1 MSDFGKS
8 NESKPAVEEVLLK
21 LKKQKASAKT
31 AFTKAKN
38 KLYNMT
44 EGKDVPTRR
53 SVRDQMDQLCIV
65 QEQAMEV
72 MLMLS
77 EEYSKNN
84 DVANSKKLSIEIT
97 RLEDETES
105 AQQHAQQYLDCRS
118 DASSVLSLRTGMSML
133 FNQKQEHGKSQK
145 QECPGEKGKDVEQA
159 QNESIKTFVRSE
171 HELGQPKDM
180 FTVDDA
186 STRSYINAD
195 VAAELGL
202 QGKTKQVTVNVL
214 NDEKATFETMPVEF
228 GLESKGGE
236 VDVNISAFTT
246 TKVTGDLQVVDWQK
260 YGKLWTHL
268 QDIDFPKIASPPIV
282 DVLIGMDNSELHYSY
297 SEVRGNPGEPLA
309 RLTPLGWTCIGNI
322 AGTGS
327 YNQTHFSSTFF
338 SHSNAD
344 DQDLNMLLHRFWEV
358 EKFQSK
364 ETENISPED
373 KNVYNRVKDA
383 LTYED
388 GHYQIGIPWKKEVHA
403 LPSDNYQMAL
413 SRLESTEKK
422 LEKDETIAAAY
433 DTVISQYH
441 TNGYIRK
448 VPTEEMTNTGK
459 WYLPHFPVVRLDRLT
474 TKVRIVFDASAKYK
488 GISLNEVI
496 HQGPKLQRELFDV
509 LLRFRRNPVALMSDI
524 AEMYLQVKIS
534 PDDRP
539 YHRFLWRSMKRD
551 EQPTEYEFSRV
562 VFGVNASPF
571 LAQFVSQEN
580 AKKHQGDL
588 PLAAETVQKATYMD
602 DSMDSVEDDNTAI
615 ELYRQLVDLWSRAG
629 MRPRKW
635 LSNSHQ
641 VLNQIPVEDR
651 LSEVQLNSSYLPS
664 AKTLGLMWIAERD
677 VFTFTSHI
685 PEMNSTIS
693 KRIFLR
699 QIAKLF
705 DPLGFLAP
713 FTVRAKIILQEM
725 WTAGLDWDEELD
737 NNLKRKA
744 CQWFMEL
751 EDLALI
757 QVPRCLRCGLEVKE
771 TTLHSFVDASE
782 DAYGAVVYAVNTYQN
797 DEISSVIIA
806 AKGRVAPLKAI
817 SIPRMELM
825 AAVTGLRL
833 SVAITKALE
842 VSIDIVTFWTDSSN
856 VLSWIKNHSRT
867 FKPFVANRVSEI
879 QEITNPYQWR
889 YVPTAKN
896 PADMLTRGIAASK
909 LIDNQSWWSGPPFLT
924 RDEGEWPQRLSEIE
938 SKKTCKLENET
949 LKENKIITMVVN
961 KSSCDEWRLKAT
973 RYSDWKRLA
982 RIQAWVY
989 RFLNN
994 CVAQNH
1000 QRISGEL
1007 TAEEIETAQFK
1018 IIAQVQREEFPAE
1031 YSCLEKR
1038 KPLPT
1043 NSKLL
1048 GLQPKLDECGVM
1060 RSDGRLA
1067 YAEHLSPESRFPIIL
1082 PRRNWIT
1089 RLIVKSYHEE
1099 GQHVTGTNQT
1109 LAALSAKFWILSG
1122 REEIREWERVCSQC
1136 RKQKAKVAHQ
1146 IMAPLPEMRLTPSL
1160 RAFTQAGLDFAGPF
1174 FTVQGRG
1181 KARQKRYLCLFTCL
1195 ASRAVHLEIAHG
1207 MDTNSFLNAFY
1218 RMASRRGLPEDIV
1231 CDNGTNFVGAKK
1243 ELKELVSC
1251 LNNDAVKRTLANRGT
1266 KWKFNPPCAP
1276 HFGGVFETMIKA
1288 AKKAISAILG
1298 QSDVN
1303 DEELMTAF
1311 IGAEALINS
1320 RPLTYQ
1326 TSHPQDDVPLTPNHF
1341 LHGQVGGSFAPESV
1355 DTTPFNPRKRWR
1367 RIQDLIRH
1375 FWSRWM
1381 KEWIPSLNRR
1391 RKWLTHQP
1399 DINVNDIVMVIS
1411 PNTPRG
1417 HWPMGKVI
1425 KTHPGKDGYTRVVD
1439 IQIGQSVLTRP
1450 VTKVCPLETD
1460 SISC

>member
-84 DVANSKKLSIEIT
+84 DLANSKKLSIEII

-133 FNQKQEHGKSQK
+133 FNQKQEHSKSQK
-145 QECPGEKGKDVEQA
+145 QECLGEQGKDVVQA

-171 HELGQPKDM
+171 HELGQPKVM
-180 FTVDDA
+180 FT
-186 STRSYINAD
+186 
-195 VAAELGL
+195 
-202 QGKTKQVTVNVL
+202 
-214 NDEKATFETMPVEF
+214 
-228 GLESKGGE
+228 
-236 VDVNISAFTT
+236 
-246 TKVTGDLQVVDWQK
+246 VVDWQK

-297 SEVRGNPGEPLA
+297 SE
-309 RLTPLGWTCIGNI
+309 
-322 AGTGS
+322 
-327 YNQTHFSSTFF
+327 
-338 SHSNAD
+338 
-344 DQDLNMLLHRFWEV
+344 
-358 EKFQSK
+358 
-364 ETENISPED
+364 
-373 KNVYNRVKDA
+373 
-383 LTYED
+383 
-388 GHYQIGIPWKKEVHA
+388 
-403 LPSDNYQMAL
+403 
-413 SRLESTEKK
+413 
-422 LEKDETIAAAY
+422 
-433 DTVISQYH
+433 YH
-441 TNGYIRK
+441 TKGYIRK

-534 PDDRP
+534 PDDWP

-615 ELYRQLVDLWSRAG
+615 ELYRQLV
-629 MRPRKW
+629 
-635 LSNSHQ
+635 
-641 VLNQIPVEDR
+641 
-651 LSEVQLNSSYLPS
+651 
-664 AKTLGLMWIAERD
+664 
-677 VFTFTSHI
+677 
-685 PEMNSTIS
+685 
-693 KRIFLR
+693 
-699 QIAKLF
+699 
-705 DPLGFLAP
+705 
-713 FTVRAKIILQEM
+713 
-725 WTAGLDWDEELD
+725 
-737 NNLKRKA
+737 
-744 CQWFMEL
+744 
-751 EDLALI
+751 
-757 QVPRCLRCGLEVKE
+757 PRCLRCGHEVKE

-797 DEISSVIIA
+797 DEISRVIIA

-817 SIPRMELM
+817 SIPRMDLM

-879 QEITNPYQWR
+879 QEVTNPCQWW

-973 RYSDWKRLA
+973 RYSDRKRLA

-1018 IIAQVQREEFPAE
+1018 IIAKMQREEFPAE
-1031 YSCLEKR
+1031 YSCLENR

-1231 CDNGTNFVGAKK
+1231 CDNGTNFVGAEK

-1251 LNNDAVKRTLANRGT
+1251 LDNDAVKRTLANRGT

-1276 HFGGVFETMIKA
+1276 HFGGGFETMIKA

-1399 DINVNDIVMVIS
+1399 DINVNDIVLLIS

-1460 SISC
+1460 SISTSG